1 MNGFIWIIVISKMI
15 TIASTRFSNTTL
27 EQNMN
32 YRTKYQCCVY
42 GSPQEMS
49 PKILP
54 DSLVFMIEMNNDT
67 NKIEG
72 VGLMHNRPLM
82 DKYYKIYTDGN
93 YNRYVYKSKYHV
105 SRETLLRFNQ
115 QLVQS
120 LDYVLFKEK
129 THLKRGS
136 GFVTVPDKL
145 LFHEKCNG
153 LNVMKELKTIFA
165 SVFDRSNK
173 EDPSLIDRINS
184 VS

>member
-1 MNGFIWIIVISKMI
+1 MI

-173 EDPSLIDRINS
+173 EDPSLMDRITS
-184 VS
+184 IS